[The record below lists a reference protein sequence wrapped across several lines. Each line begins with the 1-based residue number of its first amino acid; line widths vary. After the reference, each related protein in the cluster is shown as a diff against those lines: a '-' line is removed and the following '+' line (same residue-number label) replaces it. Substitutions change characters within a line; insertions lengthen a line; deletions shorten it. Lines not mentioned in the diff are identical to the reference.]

1 MDKQKY
7 ALSCRQAVEEGCVL
21 LENDGTL
28 PFLKNDKIAIFGREQ
43 FEYVKS
49 GSGSGGKVNCPYVT
63 NLNTC
68 LRSALS
74 VDSEVD
80 NFYKE
85 FIEENP
91 YNEGDGWI
99 VPSVQKQPMI
109 TEEFVCAAASRCE
122 KALIVLSRVFG
133 EGIDVKN
140 GKGGYFLTDEEE
152 NTIRLV
158 TKHFRH
164 TAIVVNSGNL
174 IDLSWVQKY
183 NVGAVMLIWQGG
195 QEGGA
200 GAARLLTGEASPSG
214 RLPMTAA
221 EISAYSVFP
230 FGDVS
235 RNIHTEDIY
244 VGYRYFLSFC
254 PEKIIY
260 PFGYGLGYTYFSFSS
275 AQCRFEKENAIIEV
289 TVRNEGDCA
298 GKEVVQ
304 VYFSAPQGRLG
315 KAERELAAFYKTKT
329 LAPKESERVRISFP
343 ISAMCAFDDSD
354 ICGFGHAFVME
365 AGKYTV
371 LLGKNARDCVEI
383 GEYVLPE
390 TVCIER
396 TSDALHP
403 QKSFMRLTRNG
414 KAKVSGYDCAYSED
428 LPNPIPVTGDQ
439 GYLLR
444 DVADGHCG
452 LDDFLAQFTAEELS
466 QLVKGEGWGSPKSR
480 VSGTAA
486 VIGGTT
492 PLFQTHGVPIVSMC
506 DGPSGPRTEDGKLY
520 TCIPSGT
527 MLASMWSTEPLE
539 EIFQGFAD
547 EMKESGIDVIL
558 APGVNIQRHPFG
570 GRNFEYFSE
579 DPLLAGTFAS
589 AIARAFTENGVFA
602 TLKHFAVNGQ
612 EAGRNGE
619 DEIVSERAL
628 REIYLKPFEI
638 AIKSGKVSAVMTSY
652 NRINGVSACAN
663 IGLTDYILRREWG
676 YDGIVMSDWWARADK
691 FSDGSFS
698 SANISQMIKAQNDL
712 YMVVSDAATHDDD
725 MKSELRGGGLTLA
738 ELQRSARKI
747 FRFIMNTQSFR
758 VTNNS
763 EHNVQSGFIGKY
775 AVSGNVFVPECSGN
789 YLLEVHYEAWGSG
802 LEQFS
807 VPVLLDDCQCAVFS
821 AKSTSD
827 GKAGVVIGLKA
838 HQPVCFASAA
848 VHVKEVLIYKREG
861 HETGI

>member
-1 MDKQKY
+1 MDKHKY
-7 ALSCRQAVEEGCVL
+7 AAYCRQAVEEGCVL

-28 PFLKNDKIAIFGREQ
+28 PFLKNERIAIFGREQ

-63 NLNTC
+63 DLNTC
-68 LRSALS
+68 LRSTLPI
-74 VDSEVD
+74 DGEVD
-80 NFYKE
+80 NFYRN
-85 FIEENP
+85 FIAENP

-99 VPSVQKQPMI
+99 VPSVQKQPVL
-109 TEEFVCAAASRCE
+109 TDEFVCAAALRCE

-133 EGIDVKN
+133 ESIDVNN
-140 GKGGYFLTDEEE
+140 GKGGYLLTDEEE
-152 NTIRLV
+152 NAVRLV
-158 TKHFRH
+158 TKYFRH
-164 TAIVVNSGNL
+164 TAVVINSGNL
-174 IDLSWVQKY
+174 IDLSWVRRYK
-183 NVGAVMLIWQGG
+183 VGAVMLIWQGG

-230 FGDVS
+230 FGDLS
-235 RNIHTEDIY
+235 RNIHFEDIY

-275 AQCRFEKENAIIEV
+275 AQCVFEKENAVIEV

-315 KAERELAAFYKTKT
+315 KAERELAAFCKTRT
-329 LAPKESERVRISFP
+329 LAPKESQRIRVSFP

-354 ICGFGHAFVME
+354 VCGFGHAFVME
-365 AGKYTV
+365 AGTYTV

-383 GEYVLPE
+383 SEYVLPE

-403 QKSFMRLTRNG
+403 QKSFMRLTRSG

-492 PLFQTHGVPIVSMC
+492 SLFQTHGVPIVSLC
-506 DGPSGPRTEDGKLY
+506 DGPSGPRTEDGKEY

-527 MLASMWSTEPLE
+527 LLASMWSTEPLGK
-539 EIFQGFAD
+539 IYRGFAD

-579 DPLLAGTFAS
+579 DPLLAGVFAAAVARTFA
-589 AIARAFTENGVFA
+589 ENGVYA

-612 EAGRNGE
+612 EAGRDGE

-638 AIKSGKVSAVMTSY
+638 AVKSGEVSCIMTSY

-691 FSDGSFS
+691 FTDGSFS
-698 SANISQMIKAQNDL
+698 SANISQMIRAQNDL
-712 YMVVSDAATHDDD
+712 YMVVPDATADRDDL
-725 MKSELRGGGLTLA
+725 MTELKEGGLSPA
-738 ELQRSARKI
+738 ELQRSARRI
-747 FRFIMNTQSFR
+747 FRFIMRTQSFKGAAVADDQTR
-758 VTNNS
+758 CD
-763 EHNVQSGFIGKY
+763 FFRRY
-775 AVSGNVFVPECSGN
+775 AVLENIFVPECSGK
-789 YLLEVHYEAWGSG
+789 YLLEVCYEANGSG

-807 VPVLLDDCQCAVFS
+807 VPVMLEERQGAVFS

-827 GKAGVVIGLKA
+827 GRAGFIVSLKA
-838 HQPVCFASAA
+838 HQPVRFASAA
-848 VHVKEVLIYKREG
+848 VNVKEVFLYESDR
-861 HETGI
+861 T